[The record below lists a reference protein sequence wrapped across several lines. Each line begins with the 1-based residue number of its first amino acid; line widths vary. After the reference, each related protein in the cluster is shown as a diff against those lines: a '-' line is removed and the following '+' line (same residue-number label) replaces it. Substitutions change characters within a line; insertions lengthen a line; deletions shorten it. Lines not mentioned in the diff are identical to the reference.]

1 MNAFVKARKHS
12 LLLLSLLGLL
22 SFTSCKSDSSSNI
35 EIEGIDGPHV
45 QLLEDNLR
53 ISMVV
58 ENMTLDG
65 GLRYN
70 IPKYPNSYIEISP
83 DLQSTGTLLSVSVS
97 LDDVFDDRL
106 GNLDPQRLPG
116 GRALPGVSAGQLP
129 AVAFSIKKF
138 HNMTLYVGPEVFGI
152 FVPADLGIDGA
163 MATFSYFMN
172 GKKAGNVSVVG
183 NDQDGENGGVLLLLD
198 MKGKMKKRLMKRAK
212 KY

>member
-1 MNAFVKARKHS
+1 MNAFIHARKYS
-12 LLLLSLLGLL
+12 LVFLSLLGLL
-22 SFTSCKSDSSSNI
+22 SFTSCKSESSNI

-45 QLLEDNLR
+45 QLLEDNLL

-58 ENMTLDG
+58 ENMVLDG

-70 IPKYPNSYIEISP
+70 IPKYPNSYVEISP
-83 DLQSTGTLLSVSVS
+83 DLQSSGTLLSVSVS

-116 GRALPGVSAGQLP
+116 GRALPGVAGGQLP
-129 AVAFSIKKF
+129 AVAFSIQKF
-138 HNMTLYVGPEVFGI
+138 HNMSLYVGPEVFGV

-163 MATFSYFMN
+163 IATFSYYMN
-172 GKKAGNVSVVG
+172 DKKAGNVSVVG
-183 NDQDGENGGVLLLLD
+183 NDQDGENGGILLLLN
-198 MKGKMKKRLMKRAK
+198 MKGKLKKKLMKRAK